1 MADEKAFSH
10 ITVSADDEDDIVI
23 QAGARTEP
31 SGAVPEPVTAVD
43 EPEVPIAEPDEPL
56 PAEDAAAGDAPDAGG
71 QDDARP
77 EREGSYREQQLEDL
91 ASAPMPA
98 AQKAVLA
105 VALLLIVGFAV
116 YYFFFMR

>member
-10 ITVSADDEDDIVI
+10 ITVSADDEDDVVI

-31 SGAVPEPVTAVD
+31 SGAAPEPATAD
-43 EPEVPIAEPDEPL
+43 EEPEAPAAEPDDPMPAEGAA
-56 PAEDAAAGDAPDAGG
+56 AEDASDAGG
-71 QDDARP
+71 SDDARS
-77 EREGSYREQQLEDL
+77 EREDPYREQQLEDL
-91 ASAPMPA
+91 ASTPMPA